1 MRALVFGSSPAPG
14 TVLGTRIDLPIDWA
28 ELRFAS
34 LFIGVAWLVLSSY
47 ALVPS
52 ITRWVGKRS
61 IVVDK
66 RWLFVSLLSIGA
78 LSLVSMVVL
87 RYRRAAGVVLTSEG
101 IWTPAWRGGRFLPWA
116 QVVDARLKDYGR
128 GATDIELRYPDGRFG
143 LTPGHSQIPTLSV
156 VSFVLTS
163 GMELERRCQ
172 PRGRSEYGAAA

>member
-14 TVLGTRIDLPIDWA
+14 EVSGTRIDLPIDWA

-34 LFIGVAWLVLSSY
+34 LFVGVAWLVLSIY
-47 ALVPS
+47 ALVPG

-61 IVVDK
+61 IAVER
-66 RWLFVSLLSIGA
+66 RWLLFSLLSIGA

-116 QVVDARLKDYGR
+116 EVVDARLKDYGR
-128 GATDIELRYPDGRFG
+128 GATDIELRYPDGRFRIYARAFADPYALSRFVRTHVG
-143 LTPGHSQIPTLSV
+143 DGIGATLPTE
-156 VSFVLTS
+156 
-163 GMELERRCQ
+163 GEI
-172 PRGRSEYGAAA
+172 